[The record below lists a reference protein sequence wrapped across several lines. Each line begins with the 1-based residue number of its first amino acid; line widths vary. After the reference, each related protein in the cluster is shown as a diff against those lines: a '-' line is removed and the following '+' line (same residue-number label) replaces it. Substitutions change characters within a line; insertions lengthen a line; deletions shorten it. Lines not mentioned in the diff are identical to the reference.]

1 MNSERG
7 WPGGRTARRAVVLA
21 LLFTVHRSPFTVFGS
36 PFTVVEAQQ
45 PDTVTKPLLPGQ
57 DTTRAVDTTTARADT
72 AGGLIDSLGH
82 RPVTAADSARL
93 DSLRAR
99 RDSSPA
105 QRYLALE
112 KLKEIKVLVAP
123 PLDAPGPGPPLSR
136 LIFTRDSMDW
146 AHASTLSD
154 LLQRVPGV
162 FLWRG
167 GWLGQPE
174 YANFQARGATSVE
187 YWLDGLPYLAAGT
200 DSVGVDPS
208 VFALSILDRVE
219 IERWPGLLRV
229 RMYTRNLDRLAP
241 RSRIAVSRGQ
251 SSYAR
256 YQASLERKSRSGLGF
271 MIAGDN
277 ETVPTIQ
284 GFRSR
289 YNNTSFFV
297 QGSYVPSPRWGVL
310 IQGLRSRPVR
320 DRTLNAAGDTLTR
333 PIIAGRRMDW
343 QVRGMWRADSSGFG
357 PRADLVFGRTTASD
371 SLLASQT
378 INSAGVLLSIRR
390 PAFSAGVSAFYR
402 SRWTS
407 TDLRANAGWSPLG
420 GAALSGEAGY
430 QRLDGGRTS
439 SWVGLRA
446 GARLPLGLEASA
458 SLRAGQIVAAPSVLT
473 DTAQT
478 TRDWQLSVAWRRPW
492 AELEGGLAH
501 TAAWAP
507 QPFQPYAGV
516 PVLTPSAATDWL
528 TARARLTPVPW
539 LSLEGWVSDPRKP
552 TPDGIPPRHFLGS
565 GTIRTKFL
573 RVFPSGT
580 LDVELRMAVEH
591 WSPGVAGRDL
601 FGDPV
606 ALPAATYFRS
616 LVQVALGSF
625 QFFWD
630 RVNLTETQNP
640 YVPGLP
646 IAGRPSEFGVRWTFA
661 N

>member
-1 MNSERG
+1 MNSKRG
-7 WPGGRTARRAVVLA
+7 WYDRRLERTAAILA
-21 LLFTVHRSPFTVFGS
+21 LLFTVHCSLFTLPLRG
-36 PFTVVEAQQ
+36 QQ
-45 PDTVTKPLLPGQ
+45 PDTVSKPLLPGQ
-57 DTTRAVDTTTARADT
+57 DTTRAVTDTTLRADT
-72 AGGLIDSLGH
+72 TGALFDTTGH
-82 RPVTAADSARL
+82 RPLTAADSARL

-99 RDSSPA
+99 RDSSPT

-112 KLKEIKVLVAP
+112 KLKETKVLVAP
-123 PLDAPGPGPPLSR
+123 PLDVPGPGPPLSR
-136 LIFTRDSMDW
+136 LVFTRDSMDW

-167 GWLGQPE
+167 GWVGQPE
-174 YANFQARGATSVE
+174 YPNFQARGATSVE

-208 VFALSILDRVE
+208 IFALSILDRVE

-229 RMYTRNLDRLAP
+229 RMYTLNLDRLAP

-251 SSYAR
+251 SSFAR
-256 YQASLERKSRSGLGF
+256 YQGSLERRTRSGLGY

-277 ETVPTIQ
+277 VTVPTIQ

-289 YNNTSFFV
+289 YGNTSFFV
-297 QGSYVPSPRWGVL
+297 QGSYVPSPKWGVL
-310 IQGLRSRPVR
+310 LQGLRSRPHR
-320 DRTLNAAGDTLTR
+320 DPTLDAAGDTLTR
-333 PIIAGRRMDW
+333 GIFGGRRMDW
-343 QVRGMWRADSSGFG
+343 QLRGMWRADSSGFG
-357 PRADLVFGRTTASD
+357 PRADVVFGRTTASD
-371 SLLASQT
+371 SLTPSQT
-378 INSAGVLLSIRR
+378 INSAGVVVSLRR
-390 PAFSAGVSAFYR
+390 PAYAAGASAFYR

-407 TDLRANAGWSPLG
+407 TDLRLNGGWSPLD

-430 QRLDGGRTS
+430 QRHDGGRTS

-446 GARLPLGLEASA
+446 GTRLALGLVASA
-458 SLRAGQIVAAPSVLT
+458 SLRAGKVVAAPSVLT

-478 TRDWQLSVAWRRPW
+478 IRDWQLTVAWRRPW
-492 AELEGGLAH
+492 AEVEGGLAH
-501 TAAWAP
+501 TAAFAP

-516 PVLTPSAATDWL
+516 PILTASAGTDWL

-539 LSLEGWVSDPRKP
+539 LALEGWVSDARKP
-552 TPDGIPPRHFLGS
+552 TPDGLPPRHFLGS

-580 LDVELRMAVEH
+580 LDVELRIAVEH
-591 WSPGVAGRDL
+591 WSPGVSGRDAS
-601 FGDPV
+601 GNPV
-606 ALPAATYFRS
+606 VLPAATYFRS

-630 RVNLTETQNP
+630 RANLTETQNA

>member
-1 MNSERG
+1 MSGERERPRRVG
-7 WPGGRTARRAVVLA
+7 SRTAGVLA
-21 LLFTVHRSPFTVFGS
+21 LLFGLHLSPLAAVLR
-36 PFTVVEAQQ
+36 AQQ
-45 PDTVTKPLLPGQ
+45 PDTLTPLLPGQ
-57 DTTRAVDTTTARADT
+57 DTTRAPADTTARP
-72 AGGLIDSLGH
+72 
-82 RPVTAADSARL
+82 PVTAADSARL

-99 RDSSPA
+99 RDSTPT

-112 KLKEIKVLVAP
+112 KLKQTTVPVAP
-123 PLDAPGPGPPLSR
+123 PLGEPGPAPPLSR
-136 LIFTRDSMDW
+136 LVFTRDSMDW
-146 AHASTLSD
+146 GQAATLSD

-174 YANFQARGATSVE
+174 YANYEARGATSVE
-187 YWLDGLPYLAAGT
+187 YWLDGVPYLAAGV

-208 VFALSILDRVE
+208 IFALSLLDRVE

-251 SSYAR
+251 QDFAR
-256 YQASLERKSRSGLGF
+256 YQGSLERRTRSGLGF
-271 MIAGDN
+271 MLAGDN
-277 ETVPTIQ
+277 TSVPVIQ

-289 YNNTSFFV
+289 YENTSFFV

-310 IQGLRSRPVR
+310 LQALRSRPDR
-320 DRTLNAAGDTLTR
+320 DATLDANGDTLSR
-333 PIIAGRRMDW
+333 GIFNGRRMDW
-343 QVRGMWRADSSGFG
+343 QLRGMWRADTSAFG
-357 PRADLVFGRTTASD
+357 AAADLVFARTTASD
-371 SLLASQT
+371 SVAPSQT
-378 INSAGVLLSIRR
+378 INSAGVVLSLRK
-390 PAFSAGVSAFYR
+390 PTYSAGASAFYR

-407 TDLRANAGWSPLG
+407 TDLRLTGGWVPAA

-430 QRLDGGRTS
+430 QRHDGGRSS

-446 GARLPLGLEASA
+446 GTRLPLGLEATA
-458 SLRAGQIVAAPSVLT
+458 SLRAGKVVAAPAVPA
-473 DTAQT
+473 DAAQT
-478 TRDWQLSVAWRRPW
+478 IRDWQLSVAWRRPW

-501 TAAWAP
+501 TAAFSP
-507 QPFQPYAGV
+507 QPFQPYAAI
-516 PVLTPSAATDWL
+516 PVITPSAATDWL
-528 TARARLTPVPW
+528 TARARLTPLPW
-539 LSLEGWVSDPRKP
+539 ISLEGWVSDPRKP
-552 TPDGIPPRHFLGS
+552 TPEGLPPRYFVGS

-573 RVFPSGT
+573 RLFPSGT
-580 LDVELRMAVEH
+580 LDVELRLAVEH
-591 WSPGVAGRDL
+591 WSDGVSGLDAFGNPVVLPG
-601 FGDPV
+601 
-606 ALPAATYFRS
+606 ATYLRS

-630 RVNLTETQNP
+630 RSNLTQTQNA